1 MKVNSNITNL
11 AKDSISPFYSL
22 SPIYRLSV
30 FEYQTHLRKRIDQI
44 S

>member
-1 MKVNSNITNL
+1 MRVNTNIANL
-11 AKDSISPFYSL
+11 AKDSTSLFYSL
-22 SPIYRLSV
+22 SSIYRLSV